1 MKQPGSSVNS
11 LILVGKANG
20 LTVIPQPTPLSRL
33 HYFDGKFLRADDLK
47 KEQDYL
53 RSLVRL
59 SNQAGGSGVVHGY
72 SVSLKTGGNALVI
85 CPGLA
90 IDPAGD
96 VLFMPTGQVELDIAT
111 LIDLS
116 LATTPTALPK
126 VGDKNK
132 NTFSACEPV
141 VVETPAPPTVNA
153 GADLFLLLALPAEAY
168 CGQEDVYGKVC
179 EDACVTSTQKS
190 SVEEGILFRLVPLT
204 LKTPLKVS
212 SSVTLGEL
220 HLRSQVVSAYFADE
234 REFVASLI
242 KAGSLDSEVWCKGA
256 QAPGGSG
263 VVLGILARAGAT
275 TRFFDMWGG
284 RRERIEPPPRRYWGQ
299 RMSFRPWEIYLAQ
312 ILQFQCQLAM
322 LLKSTVATASQ
333 ATGDFD
339 KALELLKELEQ
350 NYKDLLQKCMGIDVP
365 PDEAIPIGV
374 LPKSLQELQT
384 VLIGGKEKAPYLT
397 KKQMLI
403 DGGIVE
409 LPPAGYLPV
418 SPVAKLSVNEQVR
431 ALVGDGLDLRFCVV
445 REDFIPHAIEEAQH
459 MDRICLLQGLDNP
472 LNKPEVDVLVP
483 DGTILSFEAEAA
495 KGAYQMVLEVAQGDN
510 NFPYAPAIGVGRT
523 EKIGDNGG
531 AYYYSVRTEQFNE
544 AGAAEPVF
552 ELGAALQGPTSLQV
566 AGGDV
571 RRVRPIGSSGRVPV
585 NELDIN
591 INEIPLQPAYQ
602 VQQSANWGSL
612 RVEKDPFSMLPNQTT
627 QATFRMVGGAATTME
642 NLPVTAIA
650 SINVQGDFVVEKKQ
664 QLSADTTYVSGN
676 LLATYQVSSEI
687 TGKGG
692 SFANGT
698 VMAVEAVRK
707 GNAQSGSCTVALSWP
722 VTESVKVTLQVE
734 IGWGGA
740 PRKVSIKS
748 AFQMQVAST
757 AIAYVDNTKYTKA
770 EPWMNGA
777 LTEDGNVLQPSN
789 AFYKEA
795 ANGIEFLASLM
806 GGGGAT
812 FKQLAMTTLFPPP
825 PETAST
831 LVIQATKNWVA
842 FHRRRN
848 KTCGIEAPKVV
859 APSTITYKLLY
870 AEVAL
875 NSDYNLDYLL
885 STLQQGQFPTF
896 MPILP
901 FGDAQFYVGTTQLL
915 TPAST
920 VQSGFVALP
929 PGNFV
934 KAAVIATGPTEAVAL
949 AVSQG
954 RANAIQTAVSGT
966 ADTTSSQVVLLPNIP
981 SGSPLGITDG
991 IILIVGESRRCHE
1004 VFHIPATA
1012 ADLPTIEAEIKEGAL
1027 DKLYARAQAIS
1038 DNFGTKAWASISFDL
1053 GQSEP
1058 KEGAD
1063 TLADL
1068 WAQTQT
1074 GSVVLAAVF
1083 GQKGVAPESSALQ
1096 ADRGVAIAGIVD
1108 PAFVKNGGKAGQV
1121 TVDKIQFKDAA
1132 GNEITSLC
1140 PAVTFLVTGS
1150 NEPQVS
1156 TVPLVSLQVYNPS
1169 MQPANVF
1176 KLLQINSS
1184 FANDSHETV
1193 ILLEPPHITFDGD
1206 KPISQ
1211 GELGA
1216 LGSFVGDEADG
1227 FNLGVYYGTSSLPA
1241 ASVQARLSEI
1251 VAVVQSA
1258 VGTGIT
1264 VDSAAG
1270 VVPTN
1275 LFKADNLDLNSPDVI
1290 IIVAVENS

>member
-72 SVSLKTGGNALVI
+72 SVSLKSGGDALVI

-90 IDPAGD
+90 IDPTGD

-111 LIDLS
+111 LIELS
-116 LATTPTALPK
+116 LATTPAALPK
-126 VGDKNK
+126 ASDKK
-132 NTFSACEPV
+132 NGSFSACEPV

-190 SVEEGILFRLVPLT
+190 SVEEGVLFRLVPLT

-212 SSVTLGEL
+212 SAVTLGEL

-234 REFVASLI
+234 RELVASLI
-242 KAGSLDSEVWCKGA
+242 KAGALDSEVWCKGA

-263 VVLGILARAGAT
+263 VPLGILARAGAT

-284 RRERIEPPPRRYWGQ
+284 RRERIEPPPRRYWAQ
-299 RMSFRPWEIYLAQ
+299 RMSFRPWEVYLAQ
-312 ILQFQCQLAM
+312 ILQFQCQLSL

-350 NYKDLLQKCMGIDVP
+350 NYKDLLQKCLGIDVP
-365 PDEAIPIGV
+365 IGDATPIAV
-374 LPKSLQELQT
+374 LPKSLEDLQA

-418 SPVAKLSVNEQVR
+418 SPTAKLSVNDQVR

-445 REDFIPHAIEEAQH
+445 REDFVPHAIEEAQH

-472 LNKPEVDVLVP
+472 LNKPEVDILVP
-483 DGTILSFEAEAA
+483 DGTILSFETEAA
-495 KGAYQMVLEVAQGDN
+495 KGAYQMTLDVAQGKN
-510 NFPYAPAIGVGRT
+510 NTAFAPAKGVGRT
-523 EKIGDNGG
+523 EKVGDNGG
-531 AYYYSVRTEQFNE
+531 AYYYSVRTEAFNE

-552 ELGAALQGPTSLQV
+552 ELVTTLQGPKSFEVQV
-566 AGGDV
+566 GDA
-571 RRVRPIGSSGRVPV
+571 RRIRPIGTNRVPL

-602 VQQSANWGSL
+602 IQQSANWGSL
-612 RVEKDPFSMLPNQTT
+612 RVEKDPFTLLPNQTT
-627 QATFRMVGGAATTME
+627 PANLRMVGGAATTMD
-642 NLPVTAIA
+642 NVPISAIA
-650 SINVQGDFVVEKKQ
+650 SVNIQGDFVVEKKQ

-676 LLATYQVSSEI
+676 LLATYQVSSQI
-687 TGKGG
+687 GDKGT
-692 SFANGT
+692 SYANGT
-698 VMAVEAVRK
+698 VMAVEAIRK
-707 GNAQSGSCTVALSWP
+707 GNAQSGSCTVALTWP
-722 VTESVKVTLQVE
+722 VTDSMKVTLQIE

-748 AFQMQVAST
+748 AFQVQVAST
-757 AIAYVDNTKYTKA
+757 ALAYVDNTKYTIA

-789 AFYKEA
+789 LFYKEA
-795 ANGIEFLASLM
+795 ANGIEFLATLM

-825 PETAST
+825 PETQST

-842 FHRRRN
+842 FHRRRT
-848 KTCGIEAPKVV
+848 KACELEAPKAV

-870 AEVAL
+870 AEVAQ

-920 VQSGFVALP
+920 VNTGFVALP

-934 KAAVIATGPTEAVAL
+934 KAAVIATGPTETVAL

-954 RANAIQTAVSGT
+954 RTNAIQTAISAT
-966 ADTTSSQVVLLPNIP
+966 ADTTGSQVVLLPNIP
-981 SGSPLGITDG
+981 AGSPLGITDG

-1004 VFHIPATA
+1004 VFHIPADA
-1012 ADLPTIEAEIKEGAL
+1012 ADLPAIEAEIKAGEL
-1027 DKLYARAQAIS
+1027 DKLYGRAQAIS
-1038 DNFGTKAWASISFDL
+1038 ENFASKAIGTVSFAM
-1053 GQSEP
+1053 GQSVP

-1063 TLADL
+1063 DLAAL
-1068 WAQTQT
+1068 WAQFQV
-1074 GSVVLAAVF
+1074 GNVVLAAAI
-1083 GQKGVAPESSALQ
+1083 GQKGVAPESTALQ
-1096 ADRGVAIAGIVD
+1096 ADRGTAIAGIVD
-1108 PAFVKNGGKAGQV
+1108 PVFVKNGGKASQV
-1121 TVDKIQFKDAA
+1121 TVDKLQFTDAA
-1132 GNEITSLC
+1132 GNLVTPLC

-1150 NEPQVS
+1150 AEPQLA

-1169 MQPANVF
+1169 MLPGNVF
-1176 KLLQINSS
+1176 KLLQINSTLP
-1184 FANDSHETV
+1184 NDPHETV
-1193 ILLEPPHITFDGD
+1193 LLQEPPHMTFSAD
-1206 KPISQ
+1206 KLIST
-1211 GELGA
+1211 GEMNA
-1216 LGSFVGDEADG
+1216 LANFVAQSADG
-1227 FNLGVYYGTSSLPA
+1227 FNFGVYYGTSSLPA
-1241 ASVQARLSEI
+1241 ASVQTRLAEL

-1258 VGTGIT
+1258 LGTGSF
-1264 VDSAAG
+1264 VDSASG
-1270 VVPTN
+1270 IVPTK
-1275 LFKADNLDLNSPDVI
+1275 LFGADNLEINDPDVI
-1290 IIVAVENS
+1290 IIVAVENG